1 MNKKPYS
8 DDRWIGTL
16 AELDPN
22 VKPLYRSPEQ
32 KKKDEEFLKK
42 MRKMPLYSQ
51 KHGKKSNK

>member
-8 DDRWIGTL
+8 DDRWIGRPT
-16 AELDPN
+16 EFNFN

-42 MRKMPLYSQ
+42 MSQIPLDGI
-51 KHGKKSNK
+51 HHDKK